1 MSNSSPSRAA
11 FTGPDFQ
18 PLDSARFRQRLK
30 SYLSGLGIGLVLCGL
45 LLYAKYRSAVA
56 QRAAQPA
63 AQSQAPTFI
72 PPEHSL
78 PSRP

>member
-1 MSNSSPSRAA
+1 MTRSSPSRTT
-11 FTGPDFQ
+11 FTDPDSQ
-18 PLDSARFRQRLK
+18 PFDSARFRQRLK

-63 AQSQAPTFI
+63 AQRQAPAFI
-72 PPEHSL
+72 PPEHTL